1 MPGLARLSY
10 RERNCFMVQS
20 MTGFGRSEIKEGEM
34 ECTIETNSVNNR
46 FLDISVRLPKR
57 LMEIESRVKK
67 KVKAKVSRGTVD
79 INVYFGNGK
88 KETRLSA
95 DLEMANIYKKIL
107 EDLRSSLGMK
117 QEIDLKDLLQFK
129 EIIKYTQPEENIDAV
144 WEIIE
149 KNLDL
154 ALQKLQEA
162 RLIEGSALL
171 EDILDRISII
181 LDKVEFIKGKQSV
194 VFDIYKEK
202 LKKRLSKFLEDNE
215 LDEERLLQEVAILV
229 SRSDISEEIVRLEN
243 HLNQFK
249 VLTKE
254 DTPIG
259 RQLEFLN
266 QEMVREATTI
276 SSKANNFEVSKNVV
290 EIKAELEKIREQ
302 IQNIE

>member
-1 MPGLARLSY
+1 
-10 RERNCFMVQS
+10 MVQS

-57 LMEIESRVKK
+57 LVEIESRIKK
-67 KVKAKVSRGTVD
+67 KVKAKVSRGTID
-79 INVYFGNGK
+79 INVYFGSGK
-88 KETRLSA
+88 KEARLSA

-129 EIIKYTQPEENIDAV
+129 EIIKYTQPEEDIDAV
-144 WEIIE
+144 WEMID

-154 ALQKLQEA
+154 ALQKLLEA
-162 RLIEGSALL
+162 RLIEGAALL
-171 EDILDRISII
+171 QDILERINII
-181 LDKVEFIKGKQSV
+181 LDKVEFIKGKQSD

-202 LKKRLSKFLEDNE
+202 LKKRLSRFLEDNE

-229 SRSDISEEIVRLEN
+229 NRSDISEEIVRLEN
-243 HLNQFK
+243 HLKQFK

-254 DTPIG
+254 DNPIG

-302 IQNIE
+302 VQNIE